1 MGGIWV
7 GVCLFTDFLCQVET
21 LNLLSDSN
29 RFLREEK
36 DRMYQQIR
44 ELEVKGQELGEQLK
58 PLKEANRLLVAQKDT
73 LLAEKAALKNE
84 VARWSERTTQLIE
97 QYNKVDPEE
106 YKRLL

>member
-1 MGGIWV
+1 MV
-7 GVCLFTDFLCQVET
+7 TQYDLLLQVET
-21 LNLLSDSN
+21 LNLLTDSN
-29 RFLREEK
+29 RLLREEK

-44 ELEVKGQELGEQLK
+44 ELEGKCQELGEQLK
-58 PLKEANRLLVAQKDT
+58 PLREANRSLVGQKDT